1 MTADD
6 PDVAC
11 LVAVLARRDV
21 TGLRQVLHP
30 DVVLV
35 SDGGGR
41 VVTPLRPVGGSDA
54 VAARLVA
61 LVTANAVVTVEGVNG
76 RPSVV
81 VRVDGLARA
90 VIALAFARSVVTRV
104 WLVLNPDKLG
114 RWHRAMPSG

>member
-6 PDVAC
+6 HAVNHLA
-11 LVAVLARRDV
+11 AVLARRDV
-21 TGLRQVLHP
+21 TGLCQVLHP

-35 SDGGGR
+35 S
-41 VVTPLRPVGGSDA
+41 GSDA
-54 VAARLVA
+54 AAARLAA

-76 RPSVV
+76 RPGVV

-90 VIALAFARSVVTRV
+90 VIAVAVARSVVTRV

>member
-6 PDVAC
+6 HAVNH
-11 LVAVLARRDV
+11 LVGGARPARRHGPV
-21 TGLRQVLHP
+21 PGAPP

-41 VVTPLRPVGGSDA
+41 VVTPLRPVRGSDA
-54 VAARLVA
+54 AAALLAA

-76 RPSVV
+76 RPGVV

-90 VIALAFARSVVTRV
+90 VIAVAFARSVVTRV